1 MLSNRFIST
10 RASSRALYY
19 KVHTSLKIQKR
30 LESCSQRS
38 DEQTEFFISSEGKML
53 RVPRTTTSAISV
65 SSNVWASDV
74 EQATKSVF
82 QLASIFRPN
91 KVFAGCSPLYL
102 FAKKH

>member
-1 MLSNRFIST
+1 
-10 RASSRALYY
+10 
-19 KVHTSLKIQKR
+19 
-30 LESCSQRS
+30 
-38 DEQTEFFISSEGKML
+38 ML

-82 QLASIFRPN
+82 RLASIFRPN